1 MFNKDFYPTPEKLIF
16 KMLNSIDKSKVSSI
30 LEPSAGKGNIVDI
43 LLNFS
48 SMKNVSVDCIEKDK
62 ELQNFLKGKGY
73 RVIFDDF
80 LNLQTRKKYDL
91 IIMNPPFS
99 NGEKHLLKAIEL
111 MQYGGQIVCLLNAET
126 INNICSVYRQD
137 LKIKLEELNANI
149 EFIEDAFLQ
158 AERKTAVK
166 VALITINI
174 PNSIPESDIFKNL
187 KKSKEVENNTK
198 EYQYKNITNSDF
210 IKGIVERFNF
220 EVDLGVK
227 LINEYKKISPFL
239 KRSFNDSSYPIFEL
253 RINDEK
259 YDLVNN
265 FLNSTRFK
273 YWETLFQSKKFR
285 TLFTT
290 ELRKVYETKLN
301 ELKNYDFNEFNI
313 LQIQKDMKEQIMI
326 SVENTILNLFNKLSY
341 KHYYNE
347 EFSKNIHYYN
357 GWKSNS
363 AYKINKKVIIPLN
376 TVNWFYKNF
385 EYSHETFEVLSDI
398 EKVFNYI
405 NNKEIESIDLDET
418 LKNTLGKEKNKNIE
432 CKYFFV
438 TFYKKGTCHITFKDE
453 DLLLKFNIFGSQKK
467 GWLPPSYGKKKYSE
481 MNNAEKEVIKEFQGE
496 KEYNKIYN
504 NPGLFS
510 TNISNLIMIENG
522 VE

>member
-1 MFNKDFYPTPEKLIF
+1 MFNKDFYPTPDNIIF
-16 KMLNSIDKSKVSSI
+16 KMLNKVDKTKVFSI
-30 LEPSAGKGNIVDI
+30 LEPSAGKGNIIDNI
-43 LLNFS
+43 LNFH
-48 SMKNVSVDCIEKDK
+48 SMKNVSIDCIEKDV
-62 ELQNFLKGKGY
+62 ELQSFLKGKGY
-73 RVIFDDF
+73 RVVFDDF
-80 LNLQTRKKYDL
+80 LNFQTRKKYDL
-91 IIMNPPFS
+91 VIMNPPFS

-111 MQYGGQIVCLLNAET
+111 MQFGGQIVCLLNAET
-126 INNICSVYRQD
+126 INNICSIYRQD

-149 EFIEDAFLQ
+149 EFIENAFIK

-166 VALITINI
+166 VALITIDI

-187 KKSKEVENNTK
+187 KEAKEIETNTK
-198 EYQYKNITNSDF
+198 EYQYKNLTNADF

-227 LINEYKKISPFL
+227 LINEYKKLSPFL
-239 KRSFNDSSYPIFEL
+239 KRNFDKSSYSIFEL
-253 RINDEK
+253 KVNNEK
-259 YDLVNN
+259 DNLINN
-265 FLNSTRFK
+265 FLNSTRLK
-273 YWETLFQSKKFR
+273 YWETLFQSDKFR
-285 TLFTT
+285 VLFTS
-290 ELRKVYETKLN
+290 ELRKVYESKLN

-313 LQIQKDMKEQIMI
+313 LQIQKDMKEQIII
-326 SVENTILNLFNKLSY
+326 SVENTILNLFEKLSY

-357 GWKSNS
+357 GWKTNS

-376 TVNWFYKNF
+376 ALDWFYKKF
-385 EYSHETFEVLSDI
+385 EYSYKTLEVLSDI

-405 NNKEIESIDLDET
+405 NNKEIESIDLEKA
-418 LKNTLGKEKNKNIE
+418 LKNTLGKGESRNIE

-467 GWLPPSYGKKKYSE
+467 GWLPPGYGKKKYSE
-481 MNNAEKEVIKEFQGE
+481 MNNIEKEIINEFQGE